1 VGIQNVR
8 NFKSQM
14 VMTMSTLKL
23 MENRKTSQVDLE
35 RQLTKI
41 SEVMKEV
48 KVSVE
53 CWRGSD
59 TISLW
64 EIDTFKVRRRMAK
77 T

>member
-1 VGIQNVR
+1 VR

-23 MENRKTSQVDLE
+23 MVGENRKTSQVDLE

-41 SEVMKEV
+41 SEVMREV

-59 TISLW
+59 TMSLW